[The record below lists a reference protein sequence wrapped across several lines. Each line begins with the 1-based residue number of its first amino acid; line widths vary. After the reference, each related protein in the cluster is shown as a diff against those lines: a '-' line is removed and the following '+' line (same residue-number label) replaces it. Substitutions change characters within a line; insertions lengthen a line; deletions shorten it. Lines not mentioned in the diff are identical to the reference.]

1 MSRACRPKGNLP
13 NSKSPEESPSMVV
26 EVRLFASFREGRFKN
41 KELELPE
48 GSSLGDL
55 LAQLEIARKDA
66 KITIVNGSAVSAE
79 HKLAENDVI
88 AIFPPIA
95 GG

>member
-1 MSRACRPKGNLP
+1 
-13 NSKSPEESPSMVV
+13 MVV
-26 EVRLFASFREGRFKN
+26 QVRLFASFREGRFKE

-48 GSSLGDL
+48 ASSLGDL
-55 LAQLEIARKDA
+55 LARLEIVQKDA

-79 HKLAENDVI
+79 HKLSDHDVI

>member
-1 MSRACRPKGNLP
+1 
-13 NSKSPEESPSMVV
+13 MVV
-26 EVRLFASFREGRFKN
+26 EVRLFASFREGRFKE

-55 LAQLEIARKDA
+55 LAQLEIAQKDA
-66 KITIVNGSAVSAE
+66 KITIVNGLGVSPE
-79 HKLAENDVI
+79 HKLSDHDVI

>member
-1 MSRACRPKGNLP
+1 M
-13 NSKSPEESPSMVV
+13 MV
-26 EVRLFASFREGRFKN
+26 EVRLFASFREGRFKE

-55 LAQLEIARKDA
+55 LAQLEIAQKDA

-79 HKLAENDVI
+79 QELAEKDVI

>member
-1 MSRACRPKGNLP
+1 
-13 NSKSPEESPSMVV
+13 MVV
-26 EVRLFASFREGRFKN
+26 EVRLFASFREGRFKE

-55 LAQLEIARKDA
+55 LAQLDIAQKDA
-66 KITIVNGSAVSAE
+66 KITIVNGVAVSAE
-79 HKLAENDVI
+79 HKLSDHDVI
-88 AIFPPIA
+88 AIFPPVA

>member
-1 MSRACRPKGNLP
+1 M
-13 NSKSPEESPSMVV
+13 
-26 EVRLFASFREGRFKN
+26 RLFASFREGRFK
-41 KELELPE
+41 EEEMELPE

-55 LAQLEIARKDA
+55 LAQLKIEQNDA
-66 KITIVNGSAVSAE
+66 KITIVNGTSVSAG
-79 HKLAENDVI
+79 HKLSEHDVV

>member
-1 MSRACRPKGNLP
+1 
-13 NSKSPEESPSMVV
+13 MVV
-26 EVRLFASFREGRFKN
+26 QVRLFASFREGRFKE

-55 LAQLEIARKDA
+55 LAQLDIDQKDA

-79 HKLAENDVI
+79 QKLSDRDVI
-88 AIFPPIA
+88 AIFPPVA

>member
-1 MSRACRPKGNLP
+1 ML
-13 NSKSPEESPSMVV
+13 V
-26 EVRLFASFREGRFKN
+26 EVRLFASFREGRFKER
-41 KELELPE
+41 ELELPE

-55 LAQLEIARKDA
+55 LAQLEIAQKDA

-79 HKLAENDVI
+79 HKLAEKDVV

>member
-1 MSRACRPKGNLP
+1 
-13 NSKSPEESPSMVV
+13 MVV
-26 EVRLFASFREGRFKN
+26 EVRLFASFREGRFKE

-55 LAQLEIARKDA
+55 LAQLDIARKDA
-66 KITIVNGSAVSAE
+66 KITIVNGSGVSAE
-79 HKLAENDVI
+79 HELSDHDVI

>member
-1 MSRACRPKGNLP
+1 
-13 NSKSPEESPSMVV
+13 MVV
-26 EVRLFASFREGRFKN
+26 EVRLFASFREGSFKE

-55 LAQLEIARKDA
+55 LAKLDIAQKDA
-66 KITIVNGSAVSAE
+66 KVTIVNGVAVSAE
-79 HKLAENDVI
+79 QMLSDRDVI
-88 AIFPPIA
+88 AIFPPVA

>member
-1 MSRACRPKGNLP
+1 M
-13 NSKSPEESPSMVV
+13 MVQ
-26 EVRLFASFREGRFKN
+26 VRLFASFREGRFKE
-41 KELELPE
+41 KELEMSE

-55 LAQLEIARKDA
+55 LAQLDIDRKDA
-66 KITIVNGSAVSAE
+66 KITIVNGSSVSAE
-79 HKLAENDVI
+79 HKLAEKDVI

>member
-1 MSRACRPKGNLP
+1 
-13 NSKSPEESPSMVV
+13 MVV
-26 EVRLFASFREGRFKN
+26 EVRLFASFREGRFKE

-48 GSSLGDL
+48 ESSLGDL
-55 LAQLEIARKDA
+55 LAQLEIAQKDA

-79 HKLAENDVI
+79 HRLSDHDVI

>member
-1 MSRACRPKGNLP
+1 
-13 NSKSPEESPSMVV
+13 MVV
-26 EVRLFASFREGRFKN
+26 EVRLFASFREGRFKE

-55 LAQLEIARKDA
+55 LAQLKIEQKDA
-66 KITIVNGSAVSAE
+66 KITIVNGTSVSAG
-79 HKLAENDVI
+79 HKLCEHDVI

>member
-1 MSRACRPKGNLP
+1 
-13 NSKSPEESPSMVV
+13 MVV
-26 EVRLFASFREGRFKN
+26 EVRLFASFREGRFKD

-55 LAQLEIARKDA
+55 LAQLEIPKKDA
-66 KITIVNGSAVSAE
+66 KITIVNGTAASAE
-79 HKLAENDVI
+79 HKLSDRDVV

>member
-1 MSRACRPKGNLP
+1 
-13 NSKSPEESPSMVV
+13 MVV
-26 EVRLFASFREGRFKN
+26 QVRLFASFREGRFKE
-41 KELELPE
+41 KELDLPDE
-48 GSSLGDL
+48 SSLGDL
-55 LAQLEIARKDA
+55 LAQLDIDQKDA

-79 HKLAENDVI
+79 HKLAGHDVI

>member
-1 MSRACRPKGNLP
+1 
-13 NSKSPEESPSMVV
+13 MVV
-26 EVRLFASFREGRFKN
+26 EVRLFASFREGRFKE

-48 GSSLGDL
+48 GSLLGDL
-55 LAQLEIARKDA
+55 LTQLKIEQKDA
-66 KITIVNGSAVSAE
+66 KITIVNGTSVSAG
-79 HKLAENDVI
+79 HKLAEHDVI

>member
-1 MSRACRPKGNLP
+1 
-13 NSKSPEESPSMVV
+13 MVV
-26 EVRLFASFREGRFKN
+26 EVRLFASFREGRFKE

-55 LAQLEIARKDA
+55 LTQLDIDQKDA
-66 KITIVNGSAVSAE
+66 KITIVNGSAVSAA
-79 HKLAENDVI
+79 HKLAGHDVI

>member
-1 MSRACRPKGNLP
+1 
-13 NSKSPEESPSMVV
+13 MVV
-26 EVRLFASFREGRFKN
+26 EVRLFASFREGRFKE
-41 KELELPE
+41 KEIDLPE

-55 LAQLEIARKDA
+55 LNHLDIARKDA
-66 KITIVNGSAVSAE
+66 KITIVNGSAVSTE
-79 HKLAENDVI
+79 HKLADKDVI

>member
-1 MSRACRPKGNLP
+1 
-13 NSKSPEESPSMVV
+13 MVV
-26 EVRLFASFREGRFKN
+26 EVRLFASFREGRFKE

-55 LAQLEIARKDA
+55 LAQLEIAQKDA
-66 KITIVNGSAVSAE
+66 KITIVNGTAVSPD
-79 HKLAENDVI
+79 HKLAEKDVI

>member
-1 MSRACRPKGNLP
+1 
-13 NSKSPEESPSMVV
+13 MVV
-26 EVRLFASFREGRFKN
+26 EVRLFASFREGRFKE

-55 LAQLEIARKDA
+55 LAQLEIAQKDA

-79 HKLAENDVI
+79 HELAEKDVI
-88 AIFPPIA
+88 AIVPPIA

>member
-1 MSRACRPKGNLP
+1 
-13 NSKSPEESPSMVV
+13 MVV
-26 EVRLFASFREGRFKN
+26 EVRLFATFREGRFN
-41 KELELPE
+41 EKEMELPQ

-55 LAQLEIARKDA
+55 LAHLEIPQKDA

-79 HKLAENDVI
+79 HKLSDHDIV

>member
-1 MSRACRPKGNLP
+1 
-13 NSKSPEESPSMVV
+13 MVV
-26 EVRLFASFREGRFKN
+26 EVRLFASFREGRFKE

-48 GSSLGDL
+48 GSSLADL
-55 LAQLEIARKDA
+55 LARLDIAPKDA
-66 KITIVNGSAVSAE
+66 KITIVNGTAVSADL
-79 HKLAENDVI
+79 KLAEKDVV